1 MFTSLYRRRAGVKLS
16 TCTEEDVDTSI
27 MHACT
32 SSCDVNPGDHASTGR
47 YPQRAKMD
55 ILNHIGD
62 ARALF
67 GAFERL
73 TGVLLYLLS
82 TAYDAGDA

>member
-1 MFTSLYRRRAGVKLS
+1 MLTSIYRRRAGVKLS

-32 SSCDVNPGDHASTGR
+32 SSCDVHRGDHASRGR
-47 YPQRAKMD
+47 YLQRAKMD
-55 ILNHIGD
+55 ILNHIGH

-73 TGVLLYLLS
+73 TGVILYFLS

>member
-1 MFTSLYRRRAGVKLS
+1 MFTSLYRRRAGVKHS

-27 MHACT
+27 MNACT
-32 SSCDVNPGDHASTGR
+32 SSYDVHRASDASTGR
-47 YPQRAKMD
+47 YLQRAKMD

-62 ARALF
+62 ACALF
-67 GAFERL
+67 GAFETS

-82 TAYDAGDA
+82 TAYDTGDA

>member
-1 MFTSLYRRRAGVKLS
+1 MTAVINRVRHDCELISNRGSDA
-16 TCTEEDVDTSI
+16 SI
-27 MHACT
+27 
-32 SSCDVNPGDHASTGR
+32 GR
-47 YPQRAKMD
+47 YLQRAKMD

-82 TAYDAGDA
+82 IEYGAGDV